1 MNSAGFSERYTEIL
15 YAHIQ
20 DIQGS
25 RLTYTHCTSRVR
37 YDSLLEIT
45 FDRPVYV
52 YRNLIYKVY
61 VVFNKVG
68 WYPMYT
74 CVPDV
79 VCNRVKFMFNV
90 GNPSESVRDG
100 LIRAIV
106 FSTPQEQSRCV
117 ME

>member
-1 MNSAGFSERYTEIL
+1 MNSAGFSERYMEIL

-37 YDSLLEIT
+37 YDSLLEIS
-45 FDRPVYV
+45 FDRPVYI
-52 YRNLIYKVY
+52 YRNQIYKVF

-68 WYPMYT
+68 WYPMYS

-106 FSTPQEQSRCV
+106 FSTPQEQSRNV
-117 ME
+117 LE